1 MGIFNTKVR
10 QPRETAITKKA
21 PLARNQFFGAAVI
34 FFSVSVLCLAVLL
47 VKNHRFSGLLH
58 AGRALATAGAQTAI
72 KNTTGTGGFSLESV
86 LRKKLGE
93 LEVRPVDITAK
104 TAQQDR
110 SVILQAA
117 IPRGKPPEWIVWQLT
132 NVADGTPYRVSDC
145 VHDEKKQS
153 YTMQFVSLS
162 KKDPQV
168 TLIVSNSE
176 RYFSGTASMA
186 FVIENLEDTA
196 YQIAVSLLSFPEPLS
211 VSIAPV
217 GKKAA
222 LMAQLAGQ
230 YKKEVIIRLPIEP
243 TGKVPVEF
251 ENSIIMV
258 HYPSDKIHSIISDA
272 VKHIPDARGFSN
284 LWGSR
289 GLEDSRLTGIVFDEI
304 KKQRGYFIEAP
315 ETKNSVAPSIAA
327 SLGLPYAEMGGAL
340 EKSAPADLLAEI
352 KRYAAAAQ
360 LKGSIAVHG
369 SASRQLCDA
378 LRAALPFLRQNGIRL
393 VYVSEIVKRAGD

>member
-1 MGIFNTKVR
+1 MGIFNTGTG
-10 QPRETAITKKA
+10 QPRETAIMKKA
-21 PLARNQFFGAAVI
+21 PLPRRLLYSAAIIV
-34 FFSVSVLCLAVLL
+34 FSVSVLCLALL
-47 VKNHRFSGLLH
+47 LAKSHRFSGLLNT
-58 AGRALATAGAQTAI
+58 GRTMVAAGAQTAL
-72 KNTTGTGGFSLESV
+72 KNTTGTGRFSLESV

-93 LEVRPVDITAK
+93 LEVRPADITAR
-104 TAQQDR
+104 TAPQDHA
-110 SVILQAA
+110 VILQAA
-117 IPRGKPPEWIVWQLT
+117 IPRGKPPEWTVLQLT
-132 NVADGTPYRVSDC
+132 AAADGTPYRVSDC

-153 YTMQFVSLS
+153 YTIRYASLS

-186 FVIENLEDTA
+186 FVVENLEDTA

-211 VSIAPV
+211 VSITPV
-217 GKKAA
+217 GKKAP
-222 LMAQLAGQ
+222 LIAQLADQ

-243 TGKVPVEF
+243 AGKVPVEF
-251 ENSIIMV
+251 ENATIMV
-258 HYPSDKIHSIISDA
+258 DYPREKIHSIISGA
-272 VKHIPDARGFSN
+272 VKHIPNAKGFSN

-315 ETKNSVAPSIAA
+315 ATKNSVAPSLAA
-327 SLGLPYAEMGGAL
+327 SIGLPYAEMDTRL
-340 EKSAPADLLAEI
+340 EKTAAADLLAEI
-352 KRYAAAAQ
+352 KHYAAAAQ
-360 LKGSIAVHG
+360 AKGAIAVRC

-378 LRAALPFLRQNGIRL
+378 LRASAPFLKQNGIRL